1 MTIQYWYG
9 VITGIGF
16 SLTVW
21 AVVRIITIR
30 MWQKRRT
37 ITLAQM
43 GIPTASFVN
52 QAGEPMTKEMFEELK
67 KENREYPPGQNIGVI
82 KQEKKDKI

>member
-1 MTIQYWYG
+1 MLYWYG

-21 AVVRIITIR
+21 AVARIIVLR
-30 MWQKRRT
+30 RWQKQRT
-37 ITLAQM
+37 ITVAQM

-52 QAGEPMTKEMFEELK
+52 QAGEPMANEMFEELK
-67 KENREYPPGQNIGVI
+67 RKIR
-82 KQEKKDKI
+82 EKK